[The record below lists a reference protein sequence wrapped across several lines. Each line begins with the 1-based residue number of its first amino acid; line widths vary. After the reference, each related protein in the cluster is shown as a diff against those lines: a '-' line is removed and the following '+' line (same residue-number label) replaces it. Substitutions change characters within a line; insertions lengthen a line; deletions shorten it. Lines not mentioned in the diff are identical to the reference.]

1 MIAIKTLPCLV
12 ENMRSIPGFGRINRI
27 GMIRTTSK
35 LRAKIKLTDKK
46 RAGSGDPALS
56 MLSGYGLPWQQ
67 VTGGVRG
74 YQMMPWAIMASATFR
89 KPAML
94 APFM

>member
-27 GMIRTTSK
+27 GRIRTTSK

-46 RAGSGDPALS
+46 RAGFLDPALS
-56 MLSGYGLPWQQ
+56 MLSGCGLPGQSAIGW
-67 VTGGVRG
+67 GAGVIR
-74 YQMMPWAIMASATFR
+74 
-89 KPAML
+89 
-94 APFM
+94 

>member
-1 MIAIKTLPCLV
+1 
-12 ENMRSIPGFGRINRI
+12 MRSIPGFGRINRI

-46 RAGSGDPALS
+46 EPDISIRLFYAIRLRIAGAICNRVGC
-56 MLSGYGLPWQQ
+56 G
-67 VTGGVRG
+67 G

>member
-46 RAGSGDPALS
+46 EPDRGDPAPIF
-56 MLSGYGLPWQQ
+56 YP
-67 VTGGVRG
+67 VADCRG
-74 YQMMPWAIMASATFR
+74 NP
-89 KPAML
+89 
-94 APFM
+94 

>member
-12 ENMRSIPGFGRINRI
+12 KNMRSIPGFERINRI

-46 RAGSGDPALS
+46 RAGSGG
-56 MLSGYGLPWQQ
+56 SG
-67 VTGGVRG
+67 
-74 YQMMPWAIMASATFR
+74 SF
-89 KPAML
+89 
-94 APFM
+94 